1 MSTMGVITPTSHN
14 ASMLV
19 RRWTE
24 TAAPAVVALCAAWCD
39 TCNEFRATLERIAE
53 LRPDTLFLWLD
64 VEDDSDVC
72 GDIDIENFPTLA
84 IYRGGLLLHYG
95 VTLPLEGPVSR
106 LVDEIRARPD
116 SAGSAPP
123 PVLELPQ
130 RLRAHVPAAGA

>member
-1 MSTMGVITPTSHN
+1 MGVITPTSHN
-14 ASMLV
+14 AGTLV

-24 TAAPAVVALCAAWCD
+24 RAAPAVVALCAAWCD

-64 VEDDSDVC
+64 IEDDSDIC

-84 IYRGGLLLHYG
+84 IYRGQRLLHYG

-106 LVDEIRARPD
+106 LVDEILARPD
-116 SAGSAPP
+116 RGVSAPQS
-123 PVLELPQ
+123 VLELPQ
-130 RLRAHVPAAGA
+130 RLRAHLPDPGA